1 MRLSFNEGKP
11 LISGRSIV
19 FINVI
24 VSLHCDCGRV
34 NRLVACAHLI
44 ARDVYTT
51 EVYTSLG
58 KTGFEP
64 PPPLMHIKINSISA
78 YIPILT
84 TLFNFQIIQD
94 YERAVVFRLGRLQPL
109 KQPGQLLE

>member
-34 NRLVACAHLI
+34 NRLVACAHVI
-44 ARDVYTT
+44 ARDVYAT
-51 EVYTSLG
+51 EVYSSLG
-58 KTGFEP
+58 KTGFQ
-64 PPPLMHIKINSISA
+64 PPLPPHAHQNKFYLCIHPYSDNPLQFPDHS
-78 YIPILT
+78 
-84 TLFNFQIIQD
+84 
-94 YERAVVFRLGRLQPL
+94 RL
-109 KQPGQLLE
+109 